1 VGRGHCLVT
10 PDAGNHPVA
19 PLSFGKAV
27 RAELACL
34 AEFTHFIRRHRRYL
48 AIFLLLYWHSLF
60 AWRARRGMRVAFC
73 LAQRIDDILDGD
85 RPVPEQPLIAA
96 ARIRTQVATGNFA
109 VNREGVLA
117 HAVAWE
123 LDARAGAD
131 ESPRQDFLALI
142 DTLCRDR
149 ERIDARRV
157 LDGLALEK
165 HLSETFTRSLDLHL
179 LLAGSRIRSRDVAP
193 VIPCFTRCSALRD
206 LDEDLAHG
214 LVNIPCK
221 LLAACNVAGLPSG
234 SMQLR
239 NHAMFCAW
247 VRRETAESLAAL
259 NEADQLLL
267 AWPDQ
272 KDPGLRVLRIF
283 TRSMRDFFLRRVRR
297 LYPEAFA
304 PTTES

>member
-1 VGRGHCLVT
+1 VT
-10 PDAGNHPVA
+10 PDAEKYRVA
-19 PLSFGKAV
+19 PPSFGNAV

-48 AIFLLLYWHSLF
+48 AIFLLLYWHSLS

-85 RPVPEQPLIAA
+85 RPTPESPLTAA
-96 ARIRTQVATGNFA
+96 ARIRTLIATGNFTTD
-109 VNREGVLA
+109 REGVLA

-123 LDARAGAD
+123 LDARASAT

-149 ERIDARRV
+149 ERIDACRV
-157 LDGLALEK
+157 LDAAALDAHLA
-165 HLSETFTRSLDLHL
+165 ETFTRSLDLHL
-179 LLAGSRIRSRDVAP
+179 LLAGSRMRSRNVVP
-193 VIPCFTRCSALRD
+193 MIPCFTRCSALRD

-214 LVNIPCK
+214 LVNIPSE
-221 LLAACNVAGLPSG
+221 LLAACNVAGLPPD

-247 VRRETAESLAAL
+247 IQHESAQSLAAL
-259 NEADQLLL
+259 DETDQLLL
-267 AWPDQ
+267 VWSDQ

-283 TRSMRDFFLRRVRR
+283 TRSMRDFFVRRVRR